1 MTTTSIMWRFIKRL
15 NKTSCWSSTGFNVFY
30 SENLDYEALVR
41 RGWRF
46 PWNSPGFSAQM
57 GLDFK
62 TASTIDQTSWDHGP
76 ALASL
81 NSSIFCPTV
90 FSILGQWVSHLSHRS
105 PQNTLTLL
113 FYLCSIPPR
122 HPLCTWLILLERL
135 MCQLLRYSCFKTVI
149 LLIVDSTQLSILL
162 SVMYLFDPNMYN
174 RIMITFIYSIYME

>member
-1 MTTTSIMWRFIKRL
+1 MELPEDTDNYLYNTDEKIDTQI
-15 NKTSCWSSTGFNVFY
+15 STGFNVFY

-46 PWNSPGFSAQM
+46 QWNSPGFSAQM

-90 FSILGQWVSHLSHRS
+90 FSILGQ
-105 PQNTLTLL
+105 
-113 FYLCSIPPR
+113 
-122 HPLCTWLILLERL
+122 
-135 MCQLLRYSCFKTVI
+135 
-149 LLIVDSTQLSILL
+149 
-162 SVMYLFDPNMYN
+162 
-174 RIMITFIYSIYME
+174 